1 MSAYT
6 HLIDSQH
13 APYVVCFDKPVD
25 AEVLDQTIILDF
37 LSSSDSS
44 EGEDECSI
52 SCEDSCPCNEAPS
65 THISPIAKKDE
76 PISKG
81 SYKDV
86 ISNIPKIPKEVIN
99 AMKNSTITKIMKN
112 KIISMK
118 DITYLQLQDTEKFK
132 EVIKL
137 LEKKVP
143 LKKSILKVYN

>member
-44 EGEDECSI
+44 EDECSI

-65 THISPIAKKDE
+65 THISLPKGAKKDE
-76 PISKG
+76 PIS
-81 SYKDV
+81 
-86 ISNIPKIPKEVIN
+86 
-99 AMKNSTITKIMKN
+99 M
-112 KIISMK
+112 
-118 DITYLQLQDTEKFK
+118 
-132 EVIKL
+132 
-137 LEKKVP
+137 
-143 LKKSILKVYN
+143 